1 MLNQMNFVKINRLK
15 GIVNNVFKTNVD
27 KKSRESLIIEARAT
41 CYKIMRDEMRMSL
54 AEIGGYFLKSHA
66 TVLHGVKEYPYM
78 LKFKPDLVLKYKACI
93 NLWRENEAS
102 FNIEKEIVDIL
113 LIKKSVT
120 DLQKSNCL
128 LSLAVTQLKD
138 EVIKLKKLQ

>member
-54 AEIGGYFLKSHA
+54 AEIGRYFLKSHA
-66 TVLHGVKEYPYM
+66 TVLHGVK
-78 LKFKPDLVLKYKACI
+78 
-93 NLWRENEAS
+93 
-102 FNIEKEIVDIL
+102 
-113 LIKKSVT
+113 
-120 DLQKSNCL
+120 
-128 LSLAVTQLKD
+128 
-138 EVIKLKKLQ
+138 